1 MNYEIRYVRG
11 HVEVYDQ
18 AGRFRFPP
26 APGGGGRGER
36 DQHPPT

>member
-18 AGRFRFPP
+18 AGRFRSP
-26 APGGGGRGER
+26 AAAGGGAREER
-36 DQHPPT
+36 EQAPAA